1 MRKLTEAQEEDG
13 ASEEITKCQDKIKQL
28 KKQLQEKNDDLKAN
42 ITNCL
47 KLCEYIL
54 SRAVYPD
61 GFTKRNP
68 NTPKIKL
75 AIEGVTYMARTITK
89 IQKENYQLKNS
100 LRNQEAPQAP

>member
-1 MRKLTEAQEEDG
+1 M
-13 ASEEITKCQDKIKQL
+13 
-28 KKQLQEKNDDLKAN
+28 KAN

-75 AIEGVTYMARTITK
+75 AIEGVTYMARTISK
-89 IQKENYQLKNS
+89 VQKENYLLKKE
-100 LRNQEAPQAP
+100 LEETKDP